1 MLDRR
6 IISCLPTAERDPHC
20 DKTYDCTINDR
31 FSLQKLTAHTLP
43 GPSCP
48 EADKTHASPS
58 LVSFQPGERLVPT
71 SHTLQTPG
79 RGGEVRLDTQ
89 TDLLVC
95 ILGPLAHR
103 QRKARTEDPCI
114 RSAELD
120 LSVAGSVAGGSGDG
134 FPAVTLVLAWGPC
147 GAHPC
152 PKTHLALCLSTSRAV
167 PLPFLSSS
175 LQLRLTLSDNWIWL
189 GPLWSSPS
197 PWVNCYAIWY
207 LENPP
212 QVSVSGTAL

>member
-1 MLDRR
+1 VTKLT
-6 IISCLPTAERDPHC
+6 IAPSTTA
-20 DKTYDCTINDR
+20 

-58 LVSFQPGERLVPT
+58 LVSVQVMAQPGERLVPT

-89 TDLLVC
+89 IDLLVC

-120 LSVAGSVAGGSGDG
+120 LSVAGSVVGVAVGRG
-134 FPAVTLVLAWGPC
+134 FPAVT
-147 GAHPC
+147 GA
-152 PKTHLALCLSTSRAV
+152 SM
-167 PLPFLSSS
+167 
-175 LQLRLTLSDNWIWL
+175 
-189 GPLWSSPS
+189 GPLRSSPM
-197 PWVNCYAIWY
+197 P
-207 LENPP
+207 
-212 QVSVSGTAL
+212 

>member
-1 MLDRR
+1 MLTGGLYLVCPPLKETLTVTKLT
-6 IISCLPTAERDPHC
+6 IVPSTTA
-20 DKTYDCTINDR
+20 

-58 LVSFQPGERLVPT
+58 LVMAQPGERLVPT

-95 ILGPLAHR
+95 ILGPLTYR

-120 LSVAGSVAGGSGDG
+120 LSVAG
-134 FPAVTLVLAWGPC
+134 
-147 GAHPC
+147 
-152 PKTHLALCLSTSRAV
+152 
-167 PLPFLSSS
+167 
-175 LQLRLTLSDNWIWL
+175 
-189 GPLWSSPS
+189 
-197 PWVNCYAIWY
+197 
-207 LENPP
+207 
-212 QVSVSGTAL
+212 

>member
-152 PKTHLALCLSTSRAV
+152 PKTHLALCLSTSCV
-167 PLPFLSSS
+167 FLVFLSSS
-175 LQLRLTLSDNWIWL
+175 AS
-189 GPLWSSPS
+189 
-197 PWVNCYAIWY
+197 
-207 LENPP
+207 
-212 QVSVSGTAL
+212 

>member
-31 FSLQKLTAHTLP
+31 FFTT
-43 GPSCP
+43 
-48 EADKTHASPS
+48 KTHCSHRVA
-58 LVSFQPGERLVPT
+58 LKRTKITRVSAQPGERLVPT

-89 TDLLVC
+89 IDLLVC

-120 LSVAGSVAGGSGDG
+120 LSVAGSVVGVAVGRG
-134 FPAVTLVLAWGPC
+134 FPAVT
-147 GAHPC
+147 GA
-152 PKTHLALCLSTSRAV
+152 SM
-167 PLPFLSSS
+167 
-175 LQLRLTLSDNWIWL
+175 
-189 GPLWSSPS
+189 GPLRSSPM
-197 PWVNCYAIWY
+197 P
-207 LENPP
+207 
-212 QVSVSGTAL
+212 

>member
-31 FSLQKLTAHTLP
+31 FFTTKTHCSHFAWT
-43 GPSCP
+43 PSP
-48 EADKTHASPS
+48 EGDATHASPS

-71 SHTLQTPG
+71 SHTLQTAG

-103 QRKARTEDPCI
+103 QRYKLEQKTRAF

-120 LSVAGSVAGGSGDG
+120 LSSVAQEWRRSRGDDRW
-134 FPAVTLVLAWGPC
+134 F
-147 GAHPC
+147 
-152 PKTHLALCLSTSRAV
+152 R
-167 PLPFLSSS
+167 
-175 LQLRLTLSDNWIWL
+175 Q
-189 GPLWSSPS
+189 
-197 PWVNCYAIWY
+197 
-207 LENPP
+207 
-212 QVSVSGTAL
+212 